1 MFVNDFY
8 YIVLAFLVT
17 CGDGYQAEVSS
28 SSLFHSQN
36 NHFCDGTSLPVANH
50 PCQPQSQPGRR
61 EANLI
66 MKWRPFVH
74 MAANSQ
80 PSKHASSFR
89 RVYLQK
95 AGNSEVSRIVTDL
108 TDSSDSKLA
117 YFWKPSIR
125 LFPQKSGASSK
136 LPLLMTSV
144 EL

>member
-1 MFVNDFY
+1 LLEPVSWSQRARFPARLSQVFVNDFY

-95 AGNSEVSRIVTDL
+95 AENSEVNRIATDL
-108 TDSSDSKLA
+108 T
-117 YFWKPSIR
+117 
-125 LFPQKSGASSK
+125 
-136 LPLLMTSV
+136 
-144 EL
+144 

>member
-1 MFVNDFY
+1 VFVNDFY

-95 AGNSEVSRIVTDL
+95 GANSEVSRIKHSYRFNFKLNVRKFVEAFY
-108 TDSSDSKLA
+108 SS
-117 YFWKPSIR
+117 Y
-125 LFPQKSGASSK
+125 ASNEQS
-136 LPLLMTSV
+136 SV
-144 EL
+144 